1 MENLVPQVFR
11 PQVVTEEFLFSYG
24 TILVSSKESCLANT
38 TATAAGCG
46 MGVRREELKGLVAFV
61 CREVTF
67 LYFYLF
73 SVIKFDIWEK
83 YILS

>member
-1 MENLVPQVFR
+1 MENLVSQVFR

-61 CREVTF
+61 CRKVTF

>member
-1 MENLVPQVFR
+1 M
-11 PQVVTEEFLFSYG
+11 
-24 TILVSSKESCLANT
+24 
-38 TATAAGCG
+38 CG
-46 MGVRREELKGLVAFV
+46 QHHCHCCSTGARREELKGSVVFV